1 MLVDSAKI
9 TVISGKGGD
18 GAVSFRR
25 EKYIPKGG
33 PDGGDGGDGGD
44 VIFKVALNLDTLSFY
59 NTNKLHRAE
68 KGQNGS
74 RAKRH
79 GKNGQDIILPVPPG
93 TMVFNSEDQSL
104 IADLK
109 NEDDQVIVAKG
120 GKGGLGN
127 VHYKS
132 ATNQAPRQFKPG
144 EPAEQVEIQ
153 LELKLIGDVGI
164 IGLPNAGK
172 TSLINRL
179 TNTNAKEGSYPFTT
193 VDPNLGSM
201 DLKGKKVILC
211 DIPGLIEGAST
222 GKGLGHDFLKH
233 IERTTILLHLIDAT
247 SENPQQDYQTVA
259 NEISAY
265 NKKLGSKEEIIVLN
279 KIDLADKLPKKFK
292 YDLAIST
299 LTGKGLEDLKDLIF
313 SKL

>member
-1 MLVDSAKI
+1 MLIDSAKI
-9 TVISGKGGD
+9 TVVSGRGGD

-44 VIFKVALNLDTLSFY
+44 VIFSVALNVDTLSFY

-79 GKNGQDIILPVPPG
+79 GKNGKDIILPVPPG
-93 TMVFNSEDQSL
+93 TMIINNKDQSL

-109 NEDDQVIVAKG
+109 NDGDQTIVARG

-127 VHYKS
+127 VHFKT
-132 ATNQAPRQFKPG
+132 ATNQAPRQFKAG
-144 EPAEQVEIQ
+144 EPSEQVEIL

-179 TNTNAKEGSYPFTT
+179 TNTQAREGSYPFTT
-193 VDPNLGSM
+193 IDPNLGAL
-201 DLKGKKVILC
+201 DYQGKKVILC
-211 DIPGLIEGAST
+211 DIPGLIEGASK
-222 GKGLGHDFLKH
+222 GKGLGHNFLKH
-233 IERTTILLHLIDAT
+233 VERTTILLHLIDAT
-247 SENPQQDYQTVA
+247 SKDLEKDYKTIKSEV
-259 NEISAY
+259 SSY
-265 NKKLGSKEEIIVLN
+265 NKDLIAKQELIVLN
-279 KIDLADKLPKKFK
+279 KIDLVKKLPKNFK
-292 YDLAIST
+292 YDVAIST
-299 LTGKGLEDLKDLIF
+299 LTGEGLETLKGLIF

>member
-44 VIFKVALNLDTLSFY
+44 VIFRVATNLDTLSFY
-59 NTNKLHRAE
+59 NTNKLHKAE

-93 TMVFNSEDQSL
+93 TMILDGDNQSI

-109 NEDDQVIVAKG
+109 NEGEQVIVAKG

-144 EPAEQVEIQ
+144 EPAEQVKIQ
-153 LELKLIGDVGI
+153 LELKLIGDIGI

-172 TSLINRL
+172 TSLVNRL
-179 TNTNAKEGSYPFTT
+179 TNANAKEGSYPFTT
-193 VDPNLGSM
+193 VDPNLGSL
-201 DLKGKKVILC
+201 DYKGKKVILC

-222 GKGLGHDFLKH
+222 GKGLGHEFLKH
-233 IERTTILLHLIDAT
+233 VERTEILLHLIDAT
-247 SENPQQDYQTVA
+247 SDNPKRDYETIKT
-259 NEISAY
+259 EILAF
-265 NKKLGSKEEIIVLN
+265 NKNFKTKKEIIVLN
-279 KIDLADKLPKKFK
+279 KIDLTDKLPKKFK

-299 LTGKGLEDLKDLIF
+299 LTGEGLEALEDLIF

>member
-9 TVISGKGGD
+9 TVISGKGGN

-44 VIFKVALNLDTLSFY
+44 VIFRVALNLDTLSFY
-59 NTNKLHRAE
+59 NTNKLHKAE
-68 KGQNGS
+68 NGQNGS

-79 GKNGQDIILPVPPG
+79 GKNGEDIILPVPPG
-93 TMVFNSEDQSL
+93 TMIFNSEDQSL

-109 NEDDQVIVAKG
+109 NESDEIVVAKG
-120 GKGGLGN
+120 GRGGLGN
-127 VHYKS
+127 VHFKS

-144 EPAEQVEIQ
+144 EPSEQIGIS

-172 TSLINRL
+172 TSLINKL
-179 TNTNAKEGSYPFTT
+179 TNARAKEGNYPFTT
-193 VDPNLGSM
+193 IDPNLGAL
-201 DLKGKKVILC
+201 DYKDKKVILC
-211 DIPGLIEGAST
+211 DIPGLIEGANK
-222 GKGLGHDFLKH
+222 GKGLGHTFLKH
-233 IERTTILLHLIDAT
+233 VERTQILLHLIDAT
-247 SENPQQDYQTVA
+247 SDNLQRDYKTIKT
-259 NEISAY
+259 EISSY
-265 NKKLGSKEEIIVLN
+265 SKDFKEKKEIIVLN
-279 KIDLADKLPKKFK
+279 KIDLVDKLPRDFK
-292 YDLAIST
+292 YDVAIST
-299 LTGKGLEDLKDLIF
+299 LTGEGLEDLKDLIL